1 MAPHGLPPALK
12 AAAAAMMAEREA
24 DLRHG
29 SAALTAAYRS
39 GAASADAM
47 DFAAYLAARLPATF
61 AAVSRA
67 LEELRRRLPDFAPQS
82 CCDVGS
88 GPGTASWAAAGL
100 WPDLQHFTFVD
111 NNRAFLA
118 LAMVLARHHEA
129 LAGAEAVFAA
139 MDAVDTK
146 ADLVVAAYALAEVPE
161 QAAGTI
167 ARKLW
172 QNTTSALV
180 LVEPGTP
187 AGFAR
192 IRRARDVLIAAGAA
206 IAAPCPHALACPMT
220 GADWCHFSVRLPRS
234 RLHMLAKGATVPFE
248 DERFSYVIATR
259 QPVSGADRRIL
270 GPPEVTK
277 AAVTLNLCT
286 AKGLAVESVSR
297 RNTSDYKWAKKSAW
311 GDAV

>member
-1 MAPHGLPPALK
+1 MAAHGLPPALK
-12 AAAAAMMAEREA
+12 AAAAAMIAGREA
-24 DLRHG
+24 DLRRG
-29 SAALTAAYRS
+29 TAALTAAYKS
-39 GAASADAM
+39 GAAPPDSM
-47 DFAAYLAARLPATF
+47 DFAAYLAARMPATF

-67 LEELRRRLPDFAPQS
+67 LAELKRRVPDFAPQS

-88 GPGTASWAAAGL
+88 GPGTASWAAAEL
-100 WPDLQHFTFVD
+100 WPDLRHFTFVD

-118 LAMVLARHHEA
+118 LAMDLARYHEA
-129 LAGAEAVFAA
+129 LTGAEAMFAS
-139 MDAVDTK
+139 MDAVDTR

-161 QAAGTI
+161 QTVAAI
-167 ARKLW
+167 ARRLW
-172 QNTTSALV
+172 HNATSALV

-192 IRRARDVLIAAGAA
+192 IRLARDALIAAGAE
-206 IAAPCPHALACPMT
+206 IAAPCPHALACPMM

-259 QPVSGADRRIL
+259 QPVSAADRRIL
-270 GPPEVTK
+270 APPEVTK
-277 AAVTLNLCT
+277 AAVTLKLCT
-286 AKGLAVESVSR
+286 ASGVAVERVSR
-297 RNTSDYKWAKKSAW
+297 RAAADYKRAKKSDW